1 MAARKGSRDKR
12 KRNASLGCRPLES
25 TIAHFMEMSR
35 EKNMTEEPT
44 TAAGVQV
51 TVSAG
56 IDNGGSTRADVTE
69 AVVEG
74 KTQRTLKFTTGDRL
88 YIWRYISGNY
98 LNGILTM
105 DGEPTADGLG
115 ATFSGTLKAYDGYC
129 NEITDYDYTSLGSDP
144 LTSSTAILIPSG
156 AAAECFNEASH
167 MGTPFK
173 EKYSI
178 AADVNTLMK
187 TALYVAGDYN
197 GSGYTLTK
205 RYPILNCSLGGLTAG
220 ATYSVTLGATSDQ
233 DSYTYGLMHAQI
245 AYTPTVTA
253 NGGGNVSFAIS
264 GTNLELDYDNYWFL
278 RLDGGIF
285 TYDFIISQKQFE
297 AKVYNVTRAT
307 PNATSIVATVGQ
319 VIGNDG
325 RRYDYA
331 DLPSGVTAVAKICY
345 NDGEHCLA
353 LALAD
358 EASTMDWST
367 AITTCAAHT
376 PTVPGGTW
384 KLASKDEW
392 DLMINASGGYAAL
405 RDGFS
410 SVGGTNMQPDVYW
423 SSTEA
428 HSISAYRYIF
438 RSGEWQEGMRT
449 QDDIYVRACLSF

>member
-1 MAARKGSRDKR
+1 MNTKRTTMGWLVLAAALIIGMTACSKEE
-12 KRNASLGCRPLES
+12 NL
-25 TIAHFMEMSR
+25 
-35 EKNMTEEPT
+35 TEEPT

-56 IDNGGSTRADVTE
+56 MDDGATTRADVTE

-74 KTQRTLKFTTGDRL
+74 KTQRTLKFTAGDRL
-88 YIWRYISGNY
+88 YIWRYKNGY

-115 ATFSGTLKAYDGYC
+115 ARFSGTLKAYDGDN

-144 LTSSTAILIPSG
+144 LTGSTAILIPSG
-156 AAAECFNEASH
+156 ATAECFDEADH
-167 MGTPFK
+167 TGVFT
-173 EKYSI
+173 EQYSI

-187 TALYVAGDYN
+187 TAIYVAGDYN

-205 RYPILNCSLGGLTAG
+205 RYPILNCNLGGLTAG
-220 ATYSVTLGATSDQ
+220 TTYSVTLGGAEEQ
-233 DSYTYGLMHAQI
+233 DSYEHEGMILHI
-245 AYTPTVTA
+245 DYTPTVTA
-253 NGGGNVSFAIS
+253 DSGGNVSFAIS
-264 GTNLELDYDNYWFL
+264 GKNQELDYDNYWLL

-285 TYDFIISQKQFE
+285 TYDFIIGQKQFE

-331 DLPSGVTAVAKICY
+331 SLPSGVTAVAKICY
-345 NDGEHCLA
+345 NDGGHCLA

-358 EASTMDWST
+358 EGQMDWST

-384 KLASKDEW
+384 KLASQDEW
-392 DLMINASGGYAAL
+392 DQMIDAARGHAAL

-410 SVGGTNMQPDVYW
+410 SVGGTNMQSGVYW
-423 SSTEA
+423 SSTEGPVNT
-428 HSISAYRYIF
+428 IAYRYIF
-438 RSGEWQEGMRT
+438 SSGDWDLGVKS
-449 QDDIYVRACLSF
+449 QDGINARACLAF